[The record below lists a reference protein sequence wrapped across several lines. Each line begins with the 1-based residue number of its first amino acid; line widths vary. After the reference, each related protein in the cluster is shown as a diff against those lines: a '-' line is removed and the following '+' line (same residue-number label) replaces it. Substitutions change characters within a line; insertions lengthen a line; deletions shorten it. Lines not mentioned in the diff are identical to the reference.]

1 MNVEFLEKLCPT
13 LKLVVYLAL
22 YTAFPFAGV
31 CCRHLLYVSDKVI
44 ESCGKRMEIL
54 LPSESDLT
62 LWLKFESVTI
72 LVNVVGPD

>member
-1 MNVEFLEKLCPT
+1 M
-13 LKLVVYLAL
+13 
-22 YTAFPFAGV
+22 
-31 CCRHLLYVSDKVI
+31 SDKVI
-44 ESCGKRMEIL
+44 ESCGKRMYLL